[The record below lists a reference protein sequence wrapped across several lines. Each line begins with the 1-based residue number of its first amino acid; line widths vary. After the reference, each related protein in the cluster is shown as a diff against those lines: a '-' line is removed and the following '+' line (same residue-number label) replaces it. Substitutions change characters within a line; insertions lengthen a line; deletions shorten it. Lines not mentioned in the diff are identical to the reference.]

1 MSMSVGCVSVVP
13 TMTSLGSL
21 SRRLK
26 VRHFVE
32 IISEGPCEDKRKGD
46 DVGDVHGDVQNDV

>member
-1 MSMSVGCVSVVP
+1 
-13 TMTSLGSL
+13 MTSLGSL

-32 IISEGPCEDKRKGD
+32 IISEGPCEDKRNGD
-46 DVGDVHGDVQNDV
+46 DVGDVHGDVQNDVKDDVYE

>member
-21 SRRLK
+21 ISSATVSSSL
-26 VRHFVE
+26 E
-32 IISEGPCEDKRKGD
+32 IVSEGPCEDKRNA
-46 DVGDVHGDVQNDV
+46 GDVSDYVGEDGT